1 MLVKLIFYQE
11 TSISH
16 NTIYRNVV
24 LPANVCKAT
33 SHFKEKV
40 CNLAC
45 QCFLNVKLILE
56 CHCAQKTKIVWVFKN
71 ILRQI
76 GLKRWLGLLKV
87 IDCMPF
93 SMDISICYL
102 HKHHIT
108 TPSILRSFCDVISS
122 FGNVFYFR

>member
-45 QCFLNVKLILE
+45 QCFFNVKRE
-56 CHCAQKTKIVWVFKN
+56 CKLNCVKLQ
-71 ILRQI
+71 
-76 GLKRWLGLLKV
+76 
-87 IDCMPF
+87 
-93 SMDISICYL
+93 
-102 HKHHIT
+102 
-108 TPSILRSFCDVISS
+108 
-122 FGNVFYFR
+122 